1 MFLILRL
8 NVCSYWMYDK
18 MNDNNANILN
28 NFKLIN
34 KDEIIDFINSHN
46 GLLELIE
53 KAFPLVRKYFPN
65 YSYCLLYST
74 DPEIVN
80 LEHLMLFINGN
91 EEIYDEDSMKLQML
105 EREIRD
111 LEVSDSEV
119 KPLLLVDV

>member
-1 MFLILRL
+1 MSIKENIL
-8 NVCSYWMYDK
+8 
-18 MNDNNANILN
+18 NDNKGCVLN

-34 KDEIIDFINSHN
+34 KDEIIDFISSHN

-65 YSYCLLYST
+65 YSYCLLYSI

-111 LEVSDSEV
+111 LEVSDSDV
-119 KPLLLVDV
+119 KHLFLVDV

>member
-1 MFLILRL
+1 MSIKENIL
-8 NVCSYWMYDK
+8 
-18 MNDNNANILN
+18 NDNKGCVLN

-34 KDEIIDFINSHN
+34 KEEIIDFIKNHN

-65 YSYCLLYST
+65 YSYCLLYSI

-105 EREIRD
+105 ERELRD
-111 LEVSDSEV
+111 LKVSDSKV